1 MDLESLNE
9 RDFRIILIVFIIPV
23 ACGALIIAIIASL
36 RKEKDTTVIINEHP
50 LSLKYQRNN
59 VMNAITIPKHILLK
73 KNLDKVHLV
82 AGDKGAHQF
91 IMPSDVRDWEGYI
104 EIVNHHNIT
113 DTIIIDSQYVDL
125 RVVEYHNTLTT
136 YSNEKTDIF
145 GSVYAFQN
153 KNKITMNL
161 NNYRLKF
168 AFHKGKIF
176 VTGEALIVSSFK
188 VNGAEKA

>member
-1 MDLESLNE
+1 MDLEPPNE
-9 RDFRIILIVFIIPV
+9 RDLKILLIVFLVPIASAAFV
-23 ACGALIIAIIASL
+23 IAIIALL

-59 VMNAITIPKHILLK
+59 VMNVVNVPKHILLK

-82 AGDKGAHQF
+82 AGDKGSHQF
-91 IMPSDVRDWEGYI
+91 IIPSDVRDWEGYI

-153 KNKITMNL
+153 KNKITINL
-161 NNYRLKF
+161 NNYRLKI

-188 VNGAEKA
+188 VNGIEKA